1 MLWFDTNRVL
11 TNTIQEN
18 LVTKIIEL
26 EMLLFFLVSIGY
38 GYIITL
44 LSIFF
49 FQTWWKV

>member
-1 MLWFDTNRVL
+1 MLFDL
-11 TNTIQEN
+11 ISIPINTIREN
-18 LVTKIIEL
+18 LVTKIIDL

-49 FQTWWKV
+49 FQPWWKV